1 MALRKLS
8 SEKETG
14 KEAGG
19 APRGADR
26 ERVSAQELAL
36 AVATLEQ
43 RQAEAA
49 HSQGETLLLDE
60 AVRELGLPFSSRE
73 VWAEVQARRDRLA
86 AEARSPSRFRVWM
99 RSRKKA
105 AGLALAAAL
114 LASAV
119 AYGVQTQTVAE
130 ELAKN
135 PVQHITLADVA
146 KYEIVRQPTA
156 HGVRLCTLAEV
167 PEEATVIVNAS
178 SLEIDNE
185 YVDQNTQNDTP
196 ERLPQ
201 ASTDGEPSVWRI
213 VKHDGR
219 LYVRGWVV
227 YDVSPTAA
235 RLSGITIYSVPTAL
249 GGDHRML
256 PLTLRATSLP
266 YTGRG
271 NNLRGWA
278 TGKDWQSLRYEDVR
292 MDKHAGE
299 KW

>member
-1 MALRKLS
+1 M
-8 SEKETG
+8 
-14 KEAGG
+14 
-19 APRGADR
+19 
-26 ERVSAQELAL
+26 
-36 AVATLEQ
+36 
-43 RQAEAA
+43 
-49 HSQGETLLLDE
+49 DE
-60 AVRELGLPFSSRE
+60 AVRELGLPFSSQE
-73 VWAEVQARRDRLA
+73 VWAEVRARRSRP
-86 AEARSPSRFRVWM
+86 AETRSLSCFGAWM
-99 RSRKKA
+99 KRREKA
-105 AGLALAAAL
+105 AGFTLVAAL

-119 AYGVQTQTVAE
+119 AYGLQTRSVAE

-135 PVQHITLADVA
+135 PVQYITLADVA

-167 PEEATVIVNAS
+167 PDDATAIVTAS
-178 SLEIDNE
+178 ALELDNE

-201 ASTDGEPSVWRI
+201 AANDGEPSVWRV
-213 VKHDGR
+213 VKHDGK
-219 LYVRGWVV
+219 LYVRGWVA
-227 YDVSPTAA
+227 YDVSPAAA

-249 GGDHRML
+249 GGNHRML

-271 NNLRGWA
+271 NNMRGWA

-292 MDKHAGE
+292 LDKHAWE

>member
-1 MALRKLS
+1 MALSKLS
-8 SEKETG
+8 SEKEVLEG
-14 KEAGG
+14 
-19 APRGADR
+19 PYRADQK
-26 ERVSAQELAL
+26 RVSAQELAL

-49 HSQGETLLLDE
+49 QSQGETLSLDE

-73 VWAEVQARRDRLA
+73 VWIEVQARRDRLA
-86 AEARSPSRFRVWM
+86 AETRSPSRFRAWM

-105 AGLALAAAL
+105 ARLALAAAL

-135 PVQHITLADVA
+135 PVQHITLADA
-146 KYEIVRQPTA
+146 SQYEIVREPTA

-167 PEEATVIVNAS
+167 PDNTIAIVNADTLS
-178 SLEIDNE
+178 INNI

-201 ASTDGEPSVWRI
+201 AAADGQPSVWRI

-219 LYVRGWVV
+219 LYVRGWAA
-227 YDVSPTAA
+227 YDVSASAA
-235 RLSGITIYSVPTAL
+235 RLSGVTLYSTPTAL
-249 GGDHRML
+249 GNGHRML
-256 PLTLRATSLP
+256 PLTLPATSSP
-266 YTGRG
+266 YTGRW
-271 NNLRGWA
+271 NKMTSRA
-278 TGKDWQSLRYEDVR
+278 TGEGWESIHFDQVR
-292 MDKHAGE
+292 LDKHAGE